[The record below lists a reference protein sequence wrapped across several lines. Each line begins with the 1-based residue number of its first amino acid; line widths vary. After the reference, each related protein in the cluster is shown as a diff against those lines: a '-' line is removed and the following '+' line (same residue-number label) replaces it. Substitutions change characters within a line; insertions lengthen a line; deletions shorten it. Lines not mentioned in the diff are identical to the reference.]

1 MKLFPKTAHRIVG
14 IELLGEIF
22 VRRKSY
28 RHWTLSFATDEH
40 RSNTD
45 KNNFSINLRK
55 SVSIRGFL
63 RGHLHE
69 LDSCTVGISDV
80 DNALAC
86 VRPRLE
92 RLRFAGS
99 FPAGRGDLF

>member
-1 MKLFPKTAHRIVG
+1 MKSFAEAAERILG
-14 IELLGEIF
+14 IELLREIF

-63 RGHLHE
+63 RGLLHQ
-69 LDSCTVGISDV
+69 LDGGAVGISNV

-92 RLRFAGS
+92 RLRFAGCS
-99 FPAGRGDLF
+99 PTGCGNLF

>member
-1 MKLFPKTAHRIVG
+1 MKFIAERTQRILG
-14 IELLGEIF
+14 IELLSEIF

-28 RHWTLSFATDEH
+28 RHWTLSFTTDEH

-63 RGHLHE
+63 RGLLHQ
-69 LDSCTVGISDV
+69 LDGGAVGIANIDH
-80 DNALAC
+80 ALAR
-86 VRPRLE
+86 VRTCFQ

-99 FPAGRGDLF
+99 FPAGRR

>member
-45 KNNFSINLRK
+45 KNDFSINLRK

-63 RGHLHE
+63 RGLLHQ
-69 LDSCTVGISDV
+69 LDGGAVGHWNV
-80 DNALAC
+80 DNMLAG
-86 VRPRLE
+86 VRFEVKRLCIDI
-92 RLRFAGS
+92 G
-99 FPAGRGDLF
+99 

>member
-1 MKLFPKTAHRIVG
+1 MKLFPKTAHRILG

-22 VRRKSY
+22 VSRKSY

-63 RGHLHE
+63 RGLLHQ
-69 LDSCTVGISDV
+69 LDGGAVGISDV

-86 VRPRLE
+86 VRPRLD
-92 RLRFAGS
+92 RLRSAGG
-99 FPAGRGDLF
+99 FPTACGNLF

>member
-1 MKLFPKTAHRIVG
+1 MKFIAERTQGILG
-14 IELLGEIF
+14 IELLREIF

-63 RGHLHE
+63 RGLLHQ
-69 LDSCTVGISDV
+69 LDGGAVGISNV

-92 RLRFAGS
+92 RLRFAGG
-99 FPAGRGDLF
+99 FPAGCGNLF

>member
-1 MKLFPKTAHRIVG
+1 MKFIAERTQGILG
-14 IELLGEIF
+14 IELLREIF

-28 RHWTLSFATDEH
+28 RHWALSFATDEH

-63 RGHLHE
+63 RGLLHQ
-69 LDSCTVGISDV
+69 LDCGSVRVANV
-80 DNALAC
+80 DDALAS
-86 VRPRLE
+86 VRTARQHLRLA
-92 RLRFAGS
+92 RG
-99 FPAGRGDLF
+99 FPTGRGNLF